1 MLAPA
6 VEALD
11 LLKFVRF
18 LGHLSAWYLDAPPD
32 PRVGRVMR
40 ATLGAGLAAAGLLRD
55 PAG

>member
-1 MLAPA
+1 

-18 LGHLSAWYLDAPPD
+18 LGHLSAWYLDAPAD
-32 PRVGRVMR
+32 PRVGRIMR
-40 ATLGAGLAAAGLLRD
+40 ATLGAGLSAAGLLRD